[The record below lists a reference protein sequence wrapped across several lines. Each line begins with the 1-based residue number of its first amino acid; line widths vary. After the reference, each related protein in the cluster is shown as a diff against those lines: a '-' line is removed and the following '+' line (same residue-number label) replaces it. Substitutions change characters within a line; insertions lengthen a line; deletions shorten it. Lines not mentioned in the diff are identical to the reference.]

1 MIVICLKWE
10 FVHHTHVWFAE
21 QKNNFRFIHQFIYCI
36 CQKLVCI
43 CMQNFVLNY
52 VYLMISCVQ
61 NRKIIILLIYCRIL
75 LLSLFPLIYYVIYV
89 DVKFNVTMSAD
100 VIYVGICDEI
110 NILVIYLFSGFGF
123 FLCSVSLVFEL
134 RANIN

>member
-1 MIVICLKWE
+1 
-10 FVHHTHVWFAE
+10 
-21 QKNNFRFIHQFIYCI
+21 
-36 CQKLVCI
+36 
-43 CMQNFVLNY
+43 MQNFVLNY

-100 VIYVGICDEI
+100 IIYVGICDEI

-123 FLCSVSLVFEL
+123 FVFGKF
-134 RANIN
+134 NV